1 MLETSGKG
9 WDRMKLVIALVSLGA
24 IVLLGLAFI
33 QYGPAFAAQAQAC
46 QPLINSIS
54 PQAPA
59 CLTSGSQAATT
70 GLALY
75 LAGVALALL
84 AWLLGLV
91 KTAHIRRWFWFIVVF
106 LLSPLGSLLYGVMGP
121 SSRAQAFPQSV
132 RGAAQG

>member
-1 MLETSGKG
+1 
-9 WDRMKLVIALVSLGA
+9 MKLVIALLSLGA
-24 IVLLGLAFI
+24 IVLLSLAFI

-46 QPLINSIS
+46 QPLINSSS

-59 CLTSGSQAATT
+59 CLTSGSQAATA

-75 LAGVALALL
+75 LAGIAVALL

-106 LLSPLGSLLYGVMGP
+106 LLSPLGSLLYGVVGP
-121 SSRAQAFPQSV
+121 SSRAQAFPRSV
-132 RGAAQG
+132 RGAAQGVMRAHQ